1 MKWYIPDCFW
11 HSKSNGVFVSHEAVC
26 VLNTN
31 KKDVTVNL
39 TLYFED
45 REKLDGYAITVPAE
59 RTKHIRLD
67 QTVNQ
72 EGTPIPQDTPYAM
85 VIECE
90 DNITIQYTRVD
101 TSQPEMAIAT
111 TII

>member
-26 VLNTN
+26 ILNTN
-31 KKDVTVNL
+31 EKEVTVNL

-45 REKLDGYAITVPAE
+45 RDKIGGYSIVIPAE
-59 RTKHIRLD
+59 RTRHIRLD
-67 QTVNQ
+67 KTLNA

-90 DNITIQYTRVD
+90 ETITVQYTRVD
-101 TSQPEMAIAT
+101 TSQPELAIAT